1 MVRWTYA
8 ANLLATAFLNGVWTT
23 EQLDLHGRF
32 VLGLRSPS
40 KWFSK
45 LVAKIIVRYPARPTS
60 FRLLRTLRH
69 LIVGWELAP
78 RLERLKHPSYLRL
91 SRPVMGPAPGWCPS
105 ATLPQ
110 LTTPGDLADWLQ
122 ITAGELQWFADR
134 FAPADKIPDGPLRH
148 YRYKHLRKS
157 SGGMRL
163 LEIPKPR
170 LKQIQQQILHGIL
183 DQIPPHAAAHAFCK
197 GRSVATYVAPH
208 AGQQIV
214 LHLDLQDF
222 FPSLGAGRVQA
233 LLRTIGYPDRIARL
247 LTALCTHRA
256 RNDAFTTV
264 EGEVFD
270 TAGRRKYR
278 ERHLPQG
285 APTSPALA
293 NLCAWRLDVRLTA
306 LATRFGATYTRY
318 ADDLLFSG
326 GDELRRGMS
335 RFRMLVLAIALDEG
349 FEVHSRKTRVLLQS
363 QSQRVAGVILNE
375 HPNPARHD
383 FDQLKAL
390 LFNCVRHGPDSQNR
404 DQRTNFAQ
412 HLLGRIAYLT
422 MINPHRGGK
431 LKALFD
437 QVQWKPSGCADAGR

>member
-8 ANLLATAFLNGVWTT
+8 ANLLATAFLNGAWTA
-23 EQLDLHGRF
+23 EQLDLNGRF
-32 VLGLRSPS
+32 ALGLRNPS
-40 KWFSK
+40 KWFSD
-45 LVAKIIVRYPARPTS
+45 LVATIINQYPARPTS
-60 FRLLRTLRH
+60 FRLLRTLKH
-69 LIVGWELAP
+69 LIVQWELTR
-78 RLERLKHPSYLRL
+78 RLERLKRPSYLRL
-91 SRPVMGPAPGWCPS
+91 SRPVMGPAPAWCPS

-122 ITAGELQWFADR
+122 ITAGELEWFADQ
-134 FAPADKIPDGPLRH
+134 FAPADKIPDGRLRH
-148 YRYKHLRKS
+148 YRYRHLRKS
-157 SGGMRL
+157 SGGVRL
-163 LEIPKPR
+163 LEIPKLR
-170 LKQIQQQILHGIL
+170 LKRIQQQLLHGIF
-183 DQIPPHAAAHAFCK
+183 DQITPHAAAHAFCK

-208 AGQQIV
+208 AGQQII

-256 RNDAFTTV
+256 RNDAFTTA
-264 EGEVFD
+264 EGDIFD
-270 TAGRRKYR
+270 AAVRRKYR

-306 LATRFGATYTRY
+306 LAARFGATYTRY

-335 RFRMLVLAIALDEG
+335 RFQTLVLAIALDEG
-349 FEVHSRKTRVLLQS
+349 FEIHSRKTRVLLQS
-363 QSQRVAGVILNE
+363 QSQRVAGVVLNE

-390 LFNCVRHGPDSQNR
+390 LFNCVRHGPASQNR
-404 DQRTNFAQ
+404 DQRPHFAQ
-412 HLLGRIAYLT
+412 HLQGRIAYYS
-422 MINPHRGGK
+422 MINPQRAAKLQLLFEQIQWPDSGG
-431 LKALFD
+431 
-437 QVQWKPSGCADAGR
+437 